1 MLKMKLGS
9 LFRIIEKSIK
19 TKKLLILKKLRN
31 YAEEARAK
39 KANIQQGDNSLNI
52 ISNNKNVK
60 DKKFNEYEN
69 ENSFLLMQ
77 EILQKIKAKALIFF
91 KLYDKKMTLAK
102 QNYFIKWKESGKY
115 QKYLDSLR
123 SEVEKKIKI
132 KYEIKFDESE
142 KTIKKYMKENIEL
155 KSKID
160 SFENKYLNYQKKVS
174 EFEIKEKEY
183 IKQNKSLLE
192 EKKKNSERL
201 KQMNIDLKQ
210 SFSKLEIYMNELD
223 KSLLEEKKK
232 NSERLKQM
240 NIDLKQSFSKL
251 EIYMNELDK
260 SYEFE
265 KESQSEKEHFLNT
278 YINEMNSLLD
288 FYEMKSSKNLLSQF
302 NTFFVKSLLH

>member
-1 MLKMKLGS
+1 MKLGS

-223 KSLLEEKKK
+223 KS
-232 NSERLKQM
+232 
-240 NIDLKQSFSKL
+240 
-251 EIYMNELDK
+251 
-260 SYEFE
+260 YEFE